1 MAAGRR
7 SARPAADADTEEVG
21 QRELRG
27 AGMPCQWIMFAA
39 KLAPIGR
46 APAGMLTTGRCRY
59 HCLGPWHQRGC
70 EHGHSPNADL
80 LPYVCSSRYQ

>member
-27 AGMPCQWIMFAA
+27 AGMPLSGGSKSSGSAGSALAHSAGDADKILDQDSAAIGAIMAA
-39 KLAPIGR
+39 PG
-46 APAGMLTTGRCRY
+46 LT
-59 HCLGPWHQRGC
+59 HVQ
-70 EHGHSPNADL
+70 
-80 LPYVCSSRYQ
+80 